1 MEKVIFTFNAQ
12 ILEKLKSAA
21 KTTSKELRCYMV
33 VVEMNALKRKC
44 EEKEDQLILLRKRAK
59 ELQDKKN
66 SFNE

>member
-1 MEKVIFTFNAQ
+1 
-12 ILEKLKSAA
+12 
-21 KTTSKELRCYMV
+21 MV

>member
-1 MEKVIFTFNAQ
+1 
-12 ILEKLKSAA
+12 
-21 KTTSKELRCYMV
+21 
-33 VVEMNALKRKC
+33 MNALKRKC